1 MPTFTRFVE
10 RPLLAL
16 LPEQERPALARFAVA
31 VLSVAAATLAR
42 WPLQEQLGPS
52 VPFLLYF
59 PAVIVAG
66 WFGGLGPA
74 LLATGLSGVAAQFF
88 LMEPFLSFRL
98 VSRAEWL
105 RLSLFA
111 GIGIFISLLIEEL
124 HRSRRRVQA
133 AALERLL
140 HQQELQRASVE
151 SEERFRIMADSA
163 PVFVWMSGA
172 DRLCDWFNRPWLEYR
187 GRTLEQEIGHGWEE
201 GIHPDDL
208 GGCWDAFY
216 DVYEARREFSVEYRL
231 RRHDGEYRWML
242 TRGVPRTGSDGEHAG
257 YIGSVIDI
265 HDRRRAEQER
275 LQLLDEMRQA
285 WKEAEAASR
294 SKDEFLA
301 TVSHELRTPLNAILG
316 WAQILE
322 LTPDDKEKRA
332 RGLQAIHRNAK
343 AQAQL
348 IDDLLDLSRIV
359 SGKMRLDVRTVD
371 LVPVLEAAIDAVRP
385 AAEARQIRLQ
395 RVLDPLA
402 GPVTGDADRLRQVVW
417 NLLSNAVKFTPRGGR
432 VELRLERV
440 SSHVEI
446 VVADS
451 GVGISPEFQPHVFDR
466 FRQFDASAARSHGGL
481 GLGLAIVR
489 HLVELH
495 GGTVAVRSPGPD
507 QGSTFVVTLP
517 LSIARLDAPDRRVHP
532 HAAEETAAA
541 CREDPAL
548 NLRGIRVLIV
558 DDEPDARETLLE
570 ILEHCDA
577 EVLAVGSADEALR
590 ELERFKPHVLLSDIG
605 MPGEDGYAL
614 IRRVRELPPERGG
627 RVPAAALTA
636 FARGEDRRR
645 ALLAGFQ
652 MHVPK
657 PVEVNE
663 LATVVATLARGS
675 APGVDT
681 STVSAERPP
690 SPPG

>member
-1 MPTFTRFVE
+1 MPTFTRLVE
-10 RPLLAL
+10 RPLMAL
-16 LPEQERPALARFAVA
+16 LPEQERPAPVRFAFA
-31 VLSVAAATLAR
+31 VLAVAAATLAR
-42 WPLQEQLGPS
+42 WPLQEHLGPS

-74 LLATGLSGVAAQFF
+74 LLATGLSGIAAQFF
-88 LMEPFLSFRL
+88 LMEPFFSFRL
-98 VSRAEWL
+98 VSRTEWL
-105 RLSLFA
+105 RLALFV
-111 GIGIFISLLIEEL
+111 GIGIFISLLVEEL

-140 HQQELQRASVE
+140 HQQELRRASSE

-163 PVFVWMSGA
+163 PVFVWMSGV
-172 DRLCDWFNRPWLEYR
+172 DRVCDWFNRPWLEYR

-208 GGCWDAFY
+208 AGCWDSFY
-216 DVYEARREFSVEYRL
+216 EVYETLSEFSVEYRL

-242 TRGVPRTGSDGEHAG
+242 TRGVPRVGPDGEYAG

-275 LQLLDEMRQA
+275 LQLMDDMRQA

-322 LTPDDKEKRA
+322 LTPDDAEKRA

-359 SGKMRLDVRTVD
+359 SGQMRLDVRTVD
-371 LVPVLEAAIDAVRP
+371 LVPVLEAAIEAIRP

-402 GPVTGDADRLRQVVW
+402 GPVAGDADRLRQVVW

-432 VELRLERV
+432 VEVRLERV
-440 SSHVEI
+440 NSHVEI

-451 GVGISPEFQPHVFDR
+451 GIGISPEFLPHVFDR
-466 FRQFDASAARSHGGL
+466 FRQFD
-481 GLGLAIVR
+481 
-489 HLVELH
+489 
-495 GGTVAVRSPGPD
+495 
-507 QGSTFVVTLP
+507 GS
-517 LSIARLDAPDRRVHP
+517 
-532 HAAEETAAA
+532 
-541 CREDPAL
+541 
-548 NLRGIRVLIV
+548 
-558 DDEPDARETLLE
+558 
-570 ILEHCDA
+570 
-577 EVLAVGSADEALR
+577 
-590 ELERFKPHVLLSDIG
+590 
-605 MPGEDGYAL
+605 
-614 IRRVRELPPERGG
+614 
-627 RVPAAALTA
+627 
-636 FARGEDRRR
+636 
-645 ALLAGFQ
+645 
-652 MHVPK
+652 
-657 PVEVNE
+657 
-663 LATVVATLARGS
+663 
-675 APGVDT
+675 
-681 STVSAERPP
+681 
-690 SPPG
+690 

>member
-1 MPTFTRFVE
+1 MPTFTRLVE

-16 LPEQERPALARFAVA
+16 LPEQERPALLRFIVA
-31 VLSVAAATLAR
+31 VLSVLVATLAR
-42 WPLQEQLGPS
+42 LPLHEQLGPS

-74 LLATGLSGVAAQFF
+74 LFATALSAFTAQFF
-88 LMEPFLSFRL
+88 LMEPTFSFSLS
-98 VSRAEWL
+98 SRAEWL
-105 RLSLFA
+105 RLGLFA
-111 GIGIFISLLIEEL
+111 GIGIFMSLLIEEL

-133 AALERLL
+133 AALERFH
-140 HQQELQRASVE
+140 HQQELRRASVQ

-163 PVFVWMSGA
+163 PVIVWMSGP
-172 DRLCDWFNRPWLEYR
+172 DRLCDWFNRPWLEFR

-208 GGCWDAFY
+208 DGCWDAFY

-231 RRHDGEYRWML
+231 LRHDGEYRWML
-242 TRGVPRTGSDGEHAG
+242 TRGVPRFGPDGELLG

-275 LQLLDEMRQA
+275 LQLLDEMRRA

-322 LTPDDKEKRA
+322 LTPDDGEKRA

-371 LVPVLEAAIDAVRP
+371 LVPVLEAAVEAVRP

-402 GPVTGDADRLRQVVW
+402 GPITGDADRLRQVVW
-417 NLLSNAVKFTPRGGR
+417 NLLSNAVKFTPKGGR
-432 VELRLERV
+432 VELRLERAN
-440 SSHVEI
+440 SHVEI

-451 GVGISPEFQPHVFDR
+451 GIGISPEFLPQVFDR
-466 FRQFDASAARSHGGL
+466 FRQFDASASRSHGGL

-495 GGTVAVRSPGPD
+495 GGTVEVHSPGLE
-507 QGSTFVVTLP
+507 QGSTFVVALP
-517 LSIARLDAPDRRVHP
+517 VAIARLDAPERRVHP
-532 HAAEETAAA
+532 AAEETVAA

-558 DDEPDARETLLE
+558 DDEPDARETLQE

-577 EVLAVGSADEALR
+577 EVLAVGSAGEALR

-627 RVPAAALTA
+627 RIPAAALTA
-636 FARGEDRRR
+636 FARSEDRRK
-645 ALLAGFQ
+645 ALLAGYQ

-657 PVEVNE
+657 PVEINE
-663 LATVVATLARGS
+663 LATVVATLARGTEAS
-675 APGVDT
+675 
-681 STVSAERPP
+681 VSANRPP

>member
-1 MPTFTRFVE
+1 M
-10 RPLLAL
+10 AL
-16 LPEQERPALARFAVA
+16 LPEQERPALLRFAVA
-31 VLSVAAATLAR
+31 VLAVVVATLAR
-42 WPLQEQLGPS
+42 LPLQDQLGMTA
-52 VPFLLYF
+52 PFLLYF

-66 WFGGLGPA
+66 WFGGLGPS
-74 LLATGLSGVAAQFF
+74 LLATALSTLTAQFF
-88 LMEPFLSFRL
+88 FIDPVLSFRL
-98 VSRAEWL
+98 GSRTEWL
-105 RLSLFA
+105 RLGLFV

-140 HQQELQRASVE
+140 HQQELRRASSE
-151 SEERFRIMADSA
+151 NEERFRIVADSA
-163 PVFVWMSGA
+163 PVFIWMSGV
-172 DRLCDWFNRPWLEYR
+172 DRVCDWFNRPWLEYR
-187 GRTLEQEIGHGWEE
+187 GRTLEEEIGHGWEE

-208 GGCWDAFY
+208 AGCWDAFY
-216 DVYEARREFSVEYRL
+216 SVFETRSEFSVEYRL

-242 TRGVPRTGSDGEHAG
+242 TRGVPRIGPDGEYAG

-275 LQLLDEMRQA
+275 LQLLDDMRRA

-322 LTPDDKEKRA
+322 LGPTDEEKQR
-332 RGLQAIHRNAK
+332 RGLQSIHRNAK

-371 LVPVLEAAIDAVRP
+371 LPPILESAVEALRP
-385 AAEARQIRLQ
+385 AAEAKQIRLQ
-395 RVLDPLA
+395 RVLDPQA
-402 GPVTGDADRLRQVVW
+402 GPIAGDADRLRQVVW

-432 VELRLERV
+432 VEVRLERV

-451 GVGISPEFQPHVFDR
+451 GIGISPEFLPHVFDR
-466 FRQFDASAARSHGGL
+466 FRQFDSSASRSHGGL

-495 GGTVAVRSPGPD
+495 GGTVDVRSPGLD
-507 QGSTFVVTLP
+507 QGSTFIVALP
-517 LSIARLDAPDRRVHP
+517 VSIARLDGPDQRVHP
-532 HAAEETAAA
+532 RAVEETAAA
-541 CREDPAL
+541 CQEDPTL

-558 DDEPDARETLLE
+558 DDEPDARETLTE

-577 EVLAVGSADEALR
+577 QVLAVGSAAEAMR
-590 ELERFKPHVLLSDIG
+590 ELERFESHVLLSDIG

-627 RVPAAALTA
+627 RIPAAALTA
-636 FARGEDRRR
+636 FARGEDRRK

-663 LATVVATLARGS
+663 LATVVATLARGTQ
-675 APGVDT
+675 GD
-681 STVSAERPP
+681 VSVARPP

>member
-1 MPTFTRFVE
+1 M
-10 RPLLAL
+10 AL
-16 LPEQERPALARFAVA
+16 LPERERPAFARFAFA
-31 VLSVAAATLAR
+31 VFSVLAATLAR
-42 WPLQEQLGPS
+42 WPLQEHLGPS

-66 WFGGLGPA
+66 GFGGLGPA
-74 LLATGLSGVAAQFF
+74 LLATGLSGFAAQFF
-88 LMEPFLSFRL
+88 FMAPALSFGL
-98 VSRAEWL
+98 SSRTEWL
-105 RLSLFA
+105 RLGLFV

-133 AALERLL
+133 AAQERLL
-140 HQQELQRASVE
+140 HQQELSE

-163 PVFVWMSGA
+163 PVFVWMSGE
-172 DRLCDWFNRPWLEYR
+172 DRLCDWFNRPWLEFR
-187 GRTLEQEIGHGWEE
+187 GRTLEEEVGHGWEE

-208 GGCWDAFY
+208 DGCWDAFY
-216 DVYEARREFSVEYRL
+216 SVYETRREFTVEYRL

-242 TRGVPRTGSDGEHAG
+242 TRGVPRFGPDGGLVG

-265 HDRRRAEQER
+265 HDRRRSEQER
-275 LQLLDEMRQA
+275 LLLMDEMRQA

-301 TVSHELRTPLNAILG
+301 VVSHELRTPLNAILG

-322 LTPDDKEKRA
+322 LTPDDGEKQR

-343 AQAQL
+343 AQVQL

-359 SGKMRLDVRTVD
+359 SGKMRLDVRTID
-371 LVPVLEAAIDAVRP
+371 LVPVLEGAVEAIRP

-395 RVLDPLA
+395 RVLDPMA
-402 GPVTGDADRLRQVVW
+402 GPVVGDADRLRQVVW

-432 VELRLERV
+432 VEVRLERV
-440 SSHVEI
+440 NSHVEI

-451 GVGISPEFQPHVFDR
+451 GVGISPEFLPHVFDR
-466 FRQFDASAARSHGGL
+466 FRQFDSSASRSHGGL
-481 GLGLAIVR
+481 GLGLSIVR

-495 GGTVAVRSPGPD
+495 GGTVEVRSSGLE
-507 QGSTFVVTLP
+507 QGSTFVVAIP
-517 LSIARLDAPDRRVHP
+517 ISIAQIEAPERRVHP
-532 HAAEETAAA
+532 RAVVETAA
-541 CREDPAL
+541 CRDDPAL
-548 NLRGIRVLIV
+548 NLRGIRVLVV
-558 DDEPDARETLLE
+558 DDEPDTRETVTE

-577 EVLAVGSADEALR
+577 EVLAVGSAAEAMR
-590 ELERFKPHVLLSDIG
+590 ELEEFKPHVLLSDIG
-605 MPGEDGYAL
+605 MPGEDGYSL
-614 IRRVRELPPERGG
+614 IKRVRSLPPERGG
-627 RVPAAALTA
+627 RIPAAALTA
-636 FARGEDRRR
+636 FARSEDRRK

-657 PVEVNE
+657 PVEVTE
-663 LATVVATLARGS
+663 LATVVATLARGTAPDLNTSGLS
-675 APGVDT
+675 AD
-681 STVSAERPP
+681 RPP

>member
-10 RPLLAL
+10 RPLMAL
-16 LPEQERPALARFAVA
+16 LPEQERSALVRFAVA

-42 WPLQEQLGPS
+42 WPLLDHLGPS

-74 LLATGLSGVAAQFF
+74 LLATFLSAAAAQFF
-88 LMEPFLSFRL
+88 LIEPVFSFTL
-98 VSRAEWL
+98 VSRTEWL
-105 RLSLFA
+105 RLSLFI

-140 HQQELQRASVE
+140 HQQELSE

-163 PVFVWMSGA
+163 PVFVWMSGV

-187 GRTLEQEIGHGWEE
+187 GRTLEEEIGHGWEE

-208 GGCWDAFY
+208 NSCWDNFY
-216 DVYEARREFSVEYRL
+216 EVYETLSEFSVEYRL

-242 TRGVPRTGSDGEHAG
+242 TRGVPRAGPDGEHAG

-275 LQLLDEMRQA
+275 LKLTEEMRGA

-316 WAQILE
+316 WAQLLE
-322 LTPDDKEKRA
+322 LTPGDGEKQR

-359 SGKMRLDVRTVD
+359 SGNMRLDVRTLD
-371 LVPVLEAAIDAVRP
+371 LAPVLESAIEAVRP

-395 RVLDPLA
+395 RVLDPQA
-402 GPVTGDADRLRQVVW
+402 GPVVGDADRLRQVVW
-417 NLLSNAVKFTPRGGR
+417 NLLSNAVKFTPKGGR
-432 VELRLERV
+432 VEVRLERV
-440 SSHVEI
+440 NSHVEI

-451 GVGISPEFQPHVFDR
+451 GIGISPEFLPHVFDR
-466 FRQFDASAARSHGGL
+466 FRQFDGSASRNHGGL

-495 GGTVAVRSPGPD
+495 GGRVEVRSSGLD
-507 QGSTFVVTLP
+507 QGSTFVVSLP
-517 LSIARLDAPDRRVHP
+517 ISIAQVDAPERRMHP
-532 HAAEETAAA
+532 RAVEETAA
-541 CREDPAL
+541 CQDDPAL

-558 DDEPDARETLLE
+558 DDEPDARETLTE

-577 EVLAVGSADEALR
+577 EVLAVGSAAEAMR
-590 ELERFKPHVLLSDIG
+590 ELETFRPHVLLSDIG

-614 IRRVRELPPERGG
+614 IRRVRDLPPERGG
-627 RVPAAALTA
+627 RIPAAALTA
-636 FARGEDRRR
+636 FARGEDRRK

-663 LATVVATLARGS
+663 LATVVATLARGTQGS
-675 APGVDT
+675 GF
-681 STVSAERPP
+681 SAERPP

>member
-1 MPTFTRFVE
+1 MPTFTRFIE
-10 RPLLAL
+10 RPLMAL
-16 LPEQERPALARFAVA
+16 LPEQERPALLRFAVA
-31 VLSVAAATLAR
+31 VLSVVAATLAR
-42 WPLQEQLGPS
+42 LPLQEHLGLTA
-52 VPFLLYF
+52 PFLLYF

-74 LLATGLSGVAAQFF
+74 LLATALSGVAAQFLF
-88 LMEPFLSFRL
+88 MPPTFSFRL
-98 VSRAEWL
+98 SSETDWL
-105 RLSLFA
+105 RLGLFV
-111 GIGIFISLLIEEL
+111 GIGIFMSLLIEEL

-133 AALERLL
+133 AALERLV
-140 HQQELQRASVE
+140 HQQELRE

-163 PVFVWMSGA
+163 PVFVWMSGV
-172 DRLCDWFNRPWLEYR
+172 DRLCDWFNRPWLEFR

-208 GGCWDAFY
+208 AGCWDAFY
-216 DVYEARREFSVEYRL
+216 DVYEARREFTVEYRL
-231 RRHDGEYRWML
+231 LRHDGEYRWML
-242 TRGVPRTGSDGEHAG
+242 TRGVPRFGPDGELAG

-275 LQLLDEMRQA
+275 VQLMEEMRQA

-322 LTPDDKEKRA
+322 LSPDDKEKRT

-371 LVPVLEAAIDAVRP
+371 LVPVLEAAIEAVRP

-402 GPVTGDADRLRQVVW
+402 GPVAGDADRLRQVVW

-440 SSHVEI
+440 NSHVEI

-451 GVGISPEFQPHVFDR
+451 GAGISPEFLPHVFDR
-466 FRQFDASAARSHGGL
+466 FRQFDSSASRSHGGL

-495 GGTVAVRSPGPD
+495 GGTVEVQSPGLE
-507 QGSTFVVTLP
+507 QGSTFVVSLP

-532 HAAEETAAA
+532 RAREEAVAA

-548 NLRGIRVLIV
+548 NLRGIRVLVV
-558 DDEPDARETLLE
+558 DDEADARETLQE

-577 EVLAVGSADEALR
+577 EVLTVASAGEAMR
-590 ELERFKPHVLLSDIG
+590 ELERFRPHVLLSDIG
-605 MPGEDGYAL
+605 MPGEDGYTL

-627 RVPAAALTA
+627 RIPAAALTA
-636 FARGEDRRR
+636 FARGEDRRK

-675 APGVDT
+675 APGLDT
-681 STVSAERPP
+681 GTVSADRPP